1 MNTVF
6 VVLGILFYLAPYIVA
21 ACNPDFKQRG
31 VMLFLNIVTGW
42 LVVPWVGMMVWA
54 LWKTKAA

>member
-6 VVLGILFYLAPYIVA
+6 VVFGILFYLAPYIVA
-21 ACNPDFKQRG
+21 ACNPDFKQRS
-31 VMLFLNIVTGW
+31 VMFFLNLFTGW
-42 LVVPWVGMMVWA
+42 LVLPWIGLMVWS

>member
-6 VVLGILFYLAPYIVA
+6 VVFVILFYLAPYIVA
-21 ACNPDFKQRG
+21 ACNPGFKQLG
-31 VMLFLNIVTGW
+31 VMLFLNIVAGW

-54 LWKTKAA
+54 LWKNKAA

>member
-6 VVLGILFYLAPYIVA
+6 VVFGILFYLAPYIVA
-21 ACNPDFKQRG
+21 ACNPGFKQRG

-42 LVVPWVGMMVWA
+42 LVIPWVGMMVWA
-54 LWKTKAA
+54 LWKNKAA